1 VGLVTGDDVICAV
14 AQRAFPGVVTVPVK
28 TALGRTAA
36 RSRHPSAARDAIA
49 AGAARAVAGAV
60 AGAIRPVAIPPELVI
75 EADLR
80 PNGAAEMA
88 AWVPGTE
95 QTGPRTVRYQ
105 AASPRVAMDV
115 LNVWSALTSYY
126 VSR

>member
-1 VGLVTGDDVICAV
+1 
-14 AQRAFPGVVTVPVK
+14 
-28 TALGRTAA
+28 
-36 RSRHPSAARDAIA
+36 
-49 AGAARAVAGAV
+49 
-60 AGAIRPVAIPPELVI
+60 AIRPVPIPAELVI
-75 EADLR
+75 EAELR

-95 QTGPRTVRYQ
+95 RTGARTVRYH

-115 LNVWSALTSYY
+115 LNVWSALTSHY